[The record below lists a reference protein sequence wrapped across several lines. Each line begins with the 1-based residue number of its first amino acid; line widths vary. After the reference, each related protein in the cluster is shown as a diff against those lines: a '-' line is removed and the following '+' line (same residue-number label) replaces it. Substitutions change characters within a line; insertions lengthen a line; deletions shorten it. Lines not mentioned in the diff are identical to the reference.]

1 MADASQNG
9 ELQEVIRKGRM
20 PEIQS
25 IAVCFYSNT
34 TRSFDA
40 LIISERF
47 KISRQLLLG
56 NCRGAVAEE
65 QISAIYGG
73 STPAFMRMLIV
84 DRCSQF
90 MYLTFRGQQ

>member
-34 TRSFDA
+34 MRSLDA
-40 LIISERF
+40 QIISESF

-56 NCRGAVAEE
+56 NCRGANINHLWWLNTRIHAGVN
-65 QISAIYGG
+65 
-73 STPAFMRMLIV
+73 R
-84 DRCSQF
+84 
-90 MYLTFRGQQ
+90 